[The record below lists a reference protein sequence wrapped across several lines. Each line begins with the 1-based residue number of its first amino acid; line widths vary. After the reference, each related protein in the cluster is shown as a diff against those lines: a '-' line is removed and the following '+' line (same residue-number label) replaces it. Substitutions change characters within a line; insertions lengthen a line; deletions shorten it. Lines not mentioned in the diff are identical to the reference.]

1 MAEFQK
7 SLIRFL
13 YVSLVVIAV
22 LALIG
27 LGKANRSGGAASRLG
42 DGNPRGVTV
51 TGTCVVRT
59 KPELVEVNMGVSQS
73 DKSAKAVQG
82 FVRNTSAKVLQV
94 LKSAGVAE
102 KDVQTSEFSMT
113 AEVNGKTGKNTGNW
127 HAKEMLHV
135 RIRDIQ
141 KAADII
147 DAAVG
152 AGANIV
158 NELEYAV
165 EDMGKIRAEGRAK
178 AAAAAHKK
186 AVDLASS
193 LGGKVGRLVS
203 CSEDEPY
210 GMSYGANA
218 TYLERAGSGGPGDSS
233 EQITIQPG
241 EMVTTVMVLATY
253 EVE

>member
-13 YVSLVVIAV
+13 YVSLVVMAV
-22 LALIG
+22 VALVG
-27 LGKANRSGGAASRLG
+27 LGKANRSGGAALRFG
-42 DGNPRGVTV
+42 DLNPRGVTV
-51 TGTCVVRT
+51 SGTCIVRT
-59 KPELVEVNMGVSQS
+59 KPELVEVNLGVSNT
-73 DKSAKAVQG
+73 DRSAKAVQG
-82 FVRNTSAKVLQV
+82 FVRSTSAKIIQV
-94 LKSAGVAE
+94 LKSAGIAP
-102 KDVQTSEFSMT
+102 KDVQTCEFSMT
-113 AEVNGKTGKNTGNW
+113 AEVNPKTGKNTGNW
-127 HAKEMLHV
+127 HAKEMIHV
-135 RIRDIQ
+135 RIRDIK

-147 DAAVG
+147 DSAVG

-158 NELEYAV
+158 NELEYSV

-178 AAAAAHKK
+178 AAAVARKK

-210 GMSYGANA
+210 GSTYSYNA
-218 TYLERAGSGGPGDSS
+218 VALGMERDGSTGGSS

-241 EMVTTVMVLATY
+241 EMVTTVMVNDTY